1 MESEVAAMTKQEQVQ
16 KQPFRFTGR
25 HMALSMVAFFSVI
38 IAVNLFMATLASS
51 SWTGLVVKNS
61 YVASQQFNVDLAKAR
76 EQAKRGWS
84 SQIAYKGDRL
94 TISVHD
100 QSGTRLQLD
109 NLKVSAGRP
118 AYEQLDRE
126 IVLHAAKASNSTGAS
141 WQSDRLDLGTG
152 IWMLQVEGEMQGIQ
166 YRRDLRMH
174 VAKGTGMIE

>member
-1 MESEVAAMTKQEQVQ
+1 MTKQEQVQ

-94 TISVHD
+94 TISV
-100 QSGTRLQLD
+100 SRPIWNAPATRQFESQPP
-109 NLKVSAGRP
+109 V
-118 AYEQLDRE
+118 DRLTSNW
-126 IVLHAAKASNSTGAS
+126 IAKSFFMLRRHPNSTGAS